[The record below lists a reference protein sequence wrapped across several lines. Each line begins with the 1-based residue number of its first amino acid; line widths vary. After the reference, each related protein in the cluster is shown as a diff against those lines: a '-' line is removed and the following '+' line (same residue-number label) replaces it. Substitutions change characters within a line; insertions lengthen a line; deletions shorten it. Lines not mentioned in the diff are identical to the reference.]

1 MAVVYQHMRK
11 DTNEIFYIGIG
22 DNDRPYEKHGRNQ
35 YWHNIVNKYGYELEI
50 LIEDISWELAIEFEI
65 FLIAFYGR
73 KNKKLGP
80 LVNLTDGGEGTH
92 GYVASKETRKKMSD
106 CRKGKKL
113 LEKTKNKISESK
125 KGSNHHMY
133 GKKLA
138 SETIEKIK
146 KAWTEERKKLHS
158 KKYSG
163 KNSYWYG
170 KNGSAAPMFGKK
182 QSEKHRE
189 AIKKYMNSDRNPA
202 KHIEIRKKFSES
214 KMGEKNPRAKKIN
227 QYTIEGHYVKTWNS
241 IADAKRELNIFHID
255 QVCLGNRKIA
265 GGYIWKYKN

>member
-1 MAVVYQHMRK
+1 MAVVYQHIRK

-22 DNDRPYEKHGRNQ
+22 NTKKRAYYTSVRNKH
-35 YWHNIVNKYGYELEI
+35 WHNIVSKSSYDVDI
-50 LIEDISWELAIEFEI
+50 LIEEISIEIAKEYEQ
-65 FLIAFYGR
+65 FLISFYGR
-73 KNKKLGP
+73 CDKKLGP
-80 LVNLTDGGEGTH
+80 LVNMTDGGE
-92 GYVASKETRKKMSD
+92 YSNPNR
-106 CRKGKKL
+106 GKKL
-113 LEKTKNKISESK
+113 GKRSK
-125 KGSNHHMY
+125 
-133 GKKLA
+133 
-138 SETIEKIK
+138 ETIEKLK
-146 KAWTEERKKLHS
+146 NAWTEERKKLHS

-214 KMGEKNPRAKKIN
+214 KMGEKNPRAKKID